1 VLTRR
6 VAAAAVGVAAFV
18 VYALT
23 AARDIIPGDTPE
35 FVTVALTGGVAH
47 PPGYPLLSILGVV
60 FGQLPL
66 GPLPFRIDLISVVCH
81 AGTVVLVFLTA
92 DRLVRNTLASA
103 AAALVLAFGRGFW
116 TWSLV
121 AETFPLNDLL
131 AALVLY
137 LLVVWHER
145 PTASAP
151 LIGAAAAFGLG
162 MANQQ
167 TISLL
172 LPAIAVV
179 LYTDRAALR
188 GRPIVLRCAAVAIV
202 AAILPY
208 GYVAIVAGRHA
219 VMNWGGIQGPG
230 DLLRQILRLDY
241 GTGQLV
247 ATPGYQGGNGLDRL
261 AAFAGNVNP
270 LLALLAI
277 AGAVYAYRRMRWY
290 FWTVATAFL
299 ICGPLFIAYANAN
312 VAVATARFLLMRFYL
327 LPQVVFAP
335 LAALGIVFVAE
346 LARRRIADPPRWLPS
361 AVAGAVLVLAVVE
374 VAVAYGGVDRSGDH
388 VARHFAE
395 DILATA
401 PAGSIVLASGDHV
414 VLPLIYLQAVEGAK
428 PDITV
433 IAWPLL
439 GLDWYQ
445 RELKLRHPELN
456 LPFARYE
463 LGDGLLTLVRANPD
477 RRFVLTGEEAQSL
490 QGTYGIFPQG
500 LTLPIVDAKQLLD
513 LTTVAQ
519 ANEQLLASYRIPSLA
534 EIDKDSFERFIV
546 TWYALVAF
554 RVGAQYENAKQYAP
568 AQSWYERALVID
580 PQLPEA
586 LNGLR
591 RVQGK

>member
-1 VLTRR
+1 M
-6 VAAAAVGVAAFV
+6 ASAVGLVAFI
-18 VYALT
+18 VYTLT

-47 PPGYPLLSILGVV
+47 PPGYPLLSILGVA

-66 GPLPFRIDLISVVCH
+66 GPPPFRVDLISVLCH

-92 DRLVRNTLASA
+92 ERLTRNALASA
-103 AAALVLAFGRGFW
+103 AAALVLAFGHGFW

-172 LPAIAVV
+172 LPAIAFV
-179 LYTDRAALR
+179 LYADRAALR
-188 GRPIVLRCAAVAIV
+188 GRSILAGCAAVAVV
-202 AAILPY
+202 AAVLPY
-208 GYVAIVAGRHA
+208 AYVAIAAGRHS

-230 DLLRQILRLDY
+230 DLARQILRLDY

-247 ATPGYQGGNGLDRL
+247 STPGYQGGNGLDRL
-261 AAFAGNVNP
+261 VAFVTTANP
-270 LLALLAI
+270 VLALLAI
-277 AGAVYAYRRMRWY
+277 AGGVQAYRRVRWY
-290 FWTVATAFL
+290 FWTVAITFL
-299 ICGPLFIAYANAN
+299 ICGPLFLAYANAN
-312 VAVATARFLLMRFYL
+312 VAVDTARFLLVRFYL
-327 LPQVVFAP
+327 LPQVVVAP
-335 LAALGIVFVAE
+335 LAALGIVFVTE
-346 LARRRIADPPRWLPS
+346 LARRRLAEPPRWLAS
-361 AVAGAVLVLAVVE
+361 GVTAAVFGLVALELATT
-374 VAVAYGGVDRSGDH
+374 YNGVDRSSDH
-388 VARHFAE
+388 VARTFAE

-414 VLPLIYLQAVEGAK
+414 VLPLLYLQAVEGLK
-428 PDITV
+428 PEVTV
-433 IAWPLL
+433 VAWPLL

-463 LGDGLLTLVRANPD
+463 QADGLLILVRANPD
-477 RRFVLTGEEAQSL
+477 RHFVLTGEEAGQSL
-490 QGTYGIFPQG
+490 QGAYGIYPRG
-500 LTLPIVDAKQLLD
+500 LTLPIIDAKQVLE

-519 ANEQLLASYRIPSLA
+519 ENEQLLGSYRTPSLGA
-534 EIDKDSFERFIV
+534 IDKDSFERFIV
-546 TWYALVAF
+546 SWYALVPF

-568 AQSWYERALVID
+568 AQSWYERALTID

-586 LNGLR
+586 LNGVR
-591 RVQGK
+591 RVQGR